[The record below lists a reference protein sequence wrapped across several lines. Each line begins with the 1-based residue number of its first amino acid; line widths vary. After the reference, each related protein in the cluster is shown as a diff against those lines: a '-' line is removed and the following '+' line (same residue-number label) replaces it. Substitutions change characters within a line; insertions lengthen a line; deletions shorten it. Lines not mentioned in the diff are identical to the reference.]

1 MKQECLKWLMRGG
14 TAVLLAGAVGLLLW
28 QGTRHVSER
37 ELSAR
42 PQRLAAATVETMGT
56 EAAVSAAETTLHT
69 GTRRTKTASAKR
81 AGQAS
86 QETRTAPESTTPAAE
101 TVTFPLEL
109 NAASAAE
116 LEQLPHIGAVLAE
129 RITAYRDQI
138 GGFSNR
144 EQLLEVEGIGE
155 ATLYEIYDL
164 LYLENETFPEPEPAG
179 APAPAAEPQ
188 PAGAPAPA
196 AEPQPAET
204 APPATEP
211 PAAAAP
217 AVTFPL
223 DLNQATA
230 AELEQIPE
238 MQPELAEK
246 IVAFRQQIQAFSS
259 VYELLYVDGM
269 TEAYFVQL
277 RDYVQIT
284 EELAQ

>member
-14 TAVLLAGAVGLLLW
+14 TTVLLAGAVGLLLW

-42 PQRLAAATVETMGT
+42 PQRLAAATVETTDT
-56 EAAVSAAETTLHT
+56 EDAVSAAETTLHT
-69 GTRRTKTASAKR
+69 GTRRAKTASAKR
-81 AGQAS
+81 TGQAS
-86 QETRTAPESTTPAAE
+86 LETRTAPESTTPAAE

-164 LYLENETFPEPEPAG
+164 LYLENETFPEPEPE
-179 APAPAAEPQ
+179 PAE
-188 PAGAPAPA
+188 APAPA

-223 DLNQATA
+223 DLNRATA

-269 TEAYFVQL
+269 TEAYFVQF

>member
-42 PQRLAAATVETMGT
+42 PQRLAAATVETTGT
-56 EAAVSAAETTLHT
+56 EAAASAAETTLHT

-116 LEQLPHIGAVLAE
+116 LEELPHIGAVLAE

-164 LYLENETFPEPEPAG
+164 LYLENETFPEPEP
-179 APAPAAEPQ
+179 EPE

-196 AEPQPAET
+196 AEPQPTET

>member
-42 PQRLAAATVETMGT
+42 PQRLAAATVETTGT

-81 AGQAS
+81 TGQAS

-164 LYLENETFPEPEPAG
+164 LYLENETFPEPEP
-179 APAPAAEPQ
+179 EPE

-196 AEPQPAET
+196 AAPQ
-204 APPATEP
+204 
-211 PAAAAP
+211 
-217 AVTFPL
+217 PL
-223 DLNQATA
+223 DLNRATA

-269 TEAYFVQL
+269 TEAYFVQF

-284 EELAQ
+284 EERAQ

>member
-14 TAVLLAGAVGLLLW
+14 TTVLLAGAVGLLLW

-42 PQRLAAATVETMGT
+42 PQRLAAATVETTGT
-56 EAAVSAAETTLHT
+56 EIAVSAAETTLHT

-101 TVTFPLEL
+101 TMTFPLEL

-164 LYLENETFPEPEPAG
+164 LYLENETFPEPELEPAG
-179 APAPAAEPQ
+179 APAPAAEL
-188 PAGAPAPA
+188 
-196 AEPQPAET
+196 QPAET

-223 DLNQATA
+223 DLNQATT

-246 IVAFRQQIQAFSS
+246 IVAFRQ
-259 VYELLYVDGM
+259 
-269 TEAYFVQL
+269 
-277 RDYVQIT
+277 
-284 EELAQ
+284 

>member
-14 TAVLLAGAVGLLLW
+14 TTVLLAGAVGLLLW

-42 PQRLAAATVETMGT
+42 PQRLAAATVETTGT

-81 AGQAS
+81 AGRAS

-101 TVTFPLEL
+101 TATFPLEL

-179 APAPAAEPQ
+179 VPAPAAV
-188 PAGAPAPA
+188 
-196 AEPQPAET
+196 PQPAET
-204 APPATEP
+204 ALSATEP

-223 DLNQATA
+223 DLNQAMA

>member
-42 PQRLAAATVETMGT
+42 PQRLAAATVETTGT

-164 LYLENETFPEPEPAG
+164 LYLENETFPEPEP
-179 APAPAAEPQ
+179 EPE

-196 AEPQPAET
+196 AAPQPAET
-204 APPATEP
+204 APSATEP
-211 PAAAAP
+211 PVAAAP

>member
-42 PQRLAAATVETMGT
+42 PQRLAAATVETTGT
-56 EAAVSAAETTLHT
+56 EATTSAAETTLHT
-69 GTRRTKTASAKR
+69 STRRTKTASAKR

-109 NAASAAE
+109 NAASATE

-164 LYLENETFPEPEPAG
+164 LYLENETFPEPEP
-179 APAPAAEPQ
+179 EPE

>member
-42 PQRLAAATVETMGT
+42 PQRLAAATVETTGT

-81 AGQAS
+81 AGQAP
-86 QETRTAPESTTPAAE
+86 QETRTAPENTTPAAE

-164 LYLENETFPEPEPAG
+164 LYLENETFPEPEP
-179 APAPAAEPQ
+179 EPE

-196 AEPQPAET
+196 AAPQPAET

-230 AELEQIPE
+230 AELEQIPG

>member
-14 TAVLLAGAVGLLLW
+14 TTVLLAGAVGLLLW

-42 PQRLAAATVETMGT
+42 PQRLAAATVETAGT
-56 EAAVSAAETTLHT
+56 EIAVSAAETTLHT

-81 AGQAS
+81 AVQAS
-86 QETRTAPESTTPAAE
+86 QETPTAPESTTPAAE

-155 ATLYEIYDL
+155 ATLHEIYDL
-164 LYLENETFPEPEPAG
+164 LYLENETFPEPEP
-179 APAPAAEPQ
+179 E

-196 AEPQPAET
+196 AAPQPAET

-223 DLNQATA
+223 DLNRATA

-277 RDYVQIT
+277 REYVQIT
-284 EELAQ
+284 EESSQ

>member
-14 TAVLLAGAVGLLLW
+14 TTVLLAGAVGLLFW

-37 ELSAR
+37 ELSVR
-42 PQRLAAATVETMGT
+42 PQRLAAATVETTDT
-56 EAAVSAAETTLHT
+56 EAAISAAETTLHT

-164 LYLENETFPEPEPAG
+164 LYLENETFPEPEPE
-179 APAPAAEPQ
+179 PAES
-188 PAGAPAPA
+188 PAPA

-259 VYELLYVDGM
+259 VYELLYVDGI

-284 EELAQ
+284 EERAQ

>member
-28 QGTRHVSER
+28 QGTRHVSEK

-42 PQRLAAATVETMGT
+42 PQRLAAATVETTGT
-56 EAAVSAAETTLHT
+56 EAAASAAETTLHT

-164 LYLENETFPEPEPAG
+164 LYLENETFPEPEP
-179 APAPAAEPQ
+179 EPE

-259 VYELLYVDGM
+259 VYELLYVDGI

-284 EELAQ
+284 EERAQ

>member
-1 MKQECLKWLMRGG
+1 MKQECLKWLMWGG
-14 TAVLLAGAVGLLLW
+14 TTVLLAGAVGLLLW

-42 PQRLAAATVETMGT
+42 PQRLAAATVETTGT

-164 LYLENETFPEPEPAG
+164 LYLENETFPEPEPEPEPAES
-179 APAPAAEPQ
+179 PAPAA
-188 PAGAPAPA
+188 A
-196 AEPQPAET
+196 PQPAET

-211 PAAAAP
+211 LAAAAP

-223 DLNQATA
+223 DLNQATT

-246 IVAFRQQIQAFSS
+246 IVAFRLQIQAFSS

-284 EELAQ
+284 EERAQ

>member
-42 PQRLAAATVETMGT
+42 PQRLAAATVETTGT

-81 AGQAS
+81 TGQAS

-164 LYLENETFPEPEPAG
+164 LYLENETFPEPEP
-179 APAPAAEPQ
+179 EPE

-196 AEPQPAET
+196 AAPQPTET
-204 APPATEP
+204 
-211 PAAAAP
+211 AAP

-223 DLNQATA
+223 DLNRATA

-269 TEAYFVQL
+269 TEAYFVQF

-284 EELAQ
+284 EERAQ

>member
-14 TAVLLAGAVGLLLW
+14 TTVLLAGAVGLLLW

-42 PQRLAAATVETMGT
+42 PQRLAAATVETTGT

-86 QETRTAPESTTPAAE
+86 QETRTAPESTMPAAE

-144 EQLLEVEGIGE
+144 EASGGGGHRRGDPVRNL
-155 ATLYEIYDL
+155 
-164 LYLENETFPEPEPAG
+164 
-179 APAPAAEPQ
+179 
-188 PAGAPAPA
+188 
-196 AEPQPAET
+196 
-204 APPATEP
+204 
-211 PAAAAP
+211 
-217 AVTFPL
+217 
-223 DLNQATA
+223 
-230 AELEQIPE
+230 
-238 MQPELAEK
+238 
-246 IVAFRQQIQAFSS
+246 
-259 VYELLYVDGM
+259 
-269 TEAYFVQL
+269 
-277 RDYVQIT
+277 
-284 EELAQ
+284 

>member
-14 TAVLLAGAVGLLLW
+14 TTVLLAGAVGLLFW

-42 PQRLAAATVETMGT
+42 PQRLAAATVETTGT

-101 TVTFPLEL
+101 TATFPLEL

-164 LYLENETFPEPEPAG
+164 LYLENETFPEPEP
-179 APAPAAEPQ
+179 EP
-188 PAGAPAPA
+188 
-196 AEPQPAET
+196 EPAET

-230 AELEQIPE
+230 AELEQIPG

>member
-14 TAVLLAGAVGLLLW
+14 TTVLLAGAVGLLFW

-42 PQRLAAATVETMGT
+42 PRRLAAETVETTGT

-109 NAASAAE
+109 NAAPAAE

-164 LYLENETFPEPEPAG
+164 LYLENETFPEPEPE
-179 APAPAAEPQ
+179 PAES
-188 PAGAPAPA
+188 PAPA

-284 EELAQ
+284 EERAQ

>member
-14 TAVLLAGAVGLLLW
+14 TTVLLAGAVGLLFW

-42 PQRLAAATVETMGT
+42 PRRLAAATVETTGT

-179 APAPAAEPQ
+179 APAPAE
-188 PAGAPAPA
+188 
-196 AEPQPAET
+196 EPQPAET

-269 TEAYFVQL
+269 TEAYFVQF

-284 EELAQ
+284 EERTQ

>member
-42 PQRLAAATVETMGT
+42 PQRLAAATVETTGT
-56 EAAVSAAETTLHT
+56 EAAASAAETTLHT

-155 ATLYEIYDL
+155 ATLY
-164 LYLENETFPEPEPAG
+164 YLENETFPEPEPEPEPAG

-188 PAGAPAPA
+188 PT
-196 AEPQPAET
+196 ET

>member
-1 MKQECLKWLMRGG
+1 MADAGRNYGSADRCCGAAALAGNTARFRKGTFCPTSAAGCRNGGNYGNGNCCFCRGNHSAHRHPPDENGFCQACRTGFPRNPDGSGKHHAGSRNRDLSAGTECGFGGGTGTAAPHRGG
-14 TAVLLAGAVGLLLW
+14 AG
-28 QGTRHVSER
+28 GTHHSIPR
-37 ELSAR
+37 
-42 PQRLAAATVETMGT
+42 
-56 EAAVSAAETTLHT
+56 
-69 GTRRTKTASAKR
+69 K
-81 AGQAS
+81 
-86 QETRTAPESTTPAAE
+86 
-101 TVTFPLEL
+101 
-109 NAASAAE
+109 
-116 LEQLPHIGAVLAE
+116 
-129 RITAYRDQI
+129 I

-164 LYLENETFPEPEPAG
+164 LYLENETFPEPEP
-179 APAPAAEPQ
+179 E
-188 PAGAPAPA
+188 PAGVPAPA

-230 AELEQIPE
+230 AELEQIPG

-284 EELAQ
+284 EERAQ

>member
-14 TAVLLAGAVGLLLW
+14 TTVLLAGAVGLLLW

-42 PQRLAAATVETMGT
+42 PQRLAAATVETTGT

-164 LYLENETFPEPEPAG
+164 LYLENETFPEPEP
-179 APAPAAEPQ
+179 E
-188 PAGAPAPA
+188 PAGVPAPA

-211 PAAAAP
+211 LAAAAP

-223 DLNQATA
+223 DLNQATT

-246 IVAFRQQIQAFSS
+246 IVAFRLQIQAFSS

-284 EELAQ
+284 EERAQ

>member
-1 MKQECLKWLMRGG
+1 MNQECLKWLMRGG
-14 TAVLLAGAVGLLLW
+14 TTVLLAGAVGLLLW

-37 ELSAR
+37 ELSVR
-42 PQRLAAATVETMGT
+42 PQRLAAATVETTDT
-56 EAAVSAAETTLHT
+56 EDAVSAVETTLHT

-86 QETRTAPESTTPAAE
+86 KETQTTPKSTTPTAE

-164 LYLENETFPEPEPAG
+164 LYLENETFPEPEPAES
-179 APAPAAEPQ
+179 PAPAAEPQ
-188 PAGAPAPA
+188 PV
-196 AEPQPAET
+196 ET

-211 PAAAAP
+211 PAAVAP

-284 EELAQ
+284 EERAQ

>member
-42 PQRLAAATVETMGT
+42 PQRLAAATVETTGT

-164 LYLENETFPEPEPAG
+164 LYLENETFPEPEP
-179 APAPAAEPQ
+179 E

-196 AEPQPAET
+196 AAPQPAET

-259 VYELLYVDGM
+259 VYELLYVDGI

-284 EELAQ
+284 EERAQ

>member
-14 TAVLLAGAVGLLLW
+14 TTVLLAGAVGLLFW

-42 PQRLAAATVETMGT
+42 PRRLAAATVETTGT
-56 EAAVSAAETTLHT
+56 EAAVSAVETTLHT

-109 NAASAAE
+109 NAAPAAE

-144 EQLLEVEGIGE
+144 EQLLEVDGIGE

-164 LYLENETFPEPEPAG
+164 LYLENETFPEPEPEPAES
-179 APAPAAEPQ
+179 PAPAEVPQ
-188 PAGAPAPA
+188 L
-196 AEPQPAET
+196 AET

-284 EELAQ
+284 EERAQ

>member
-1 MKQECLKWLMRGG
+1 MKQECSKWLVRGG
-14 TAVLLAGAVGLLLW
+14 TTVLLAGAVGLLLW
-28 QGTRHVSER
+28 QGTRHISER
-37 ELSAR
+37 EHSSQ
-42 PQRLAAATVETMGT
+42 PQRLAAATVETTDT
-56 EAAVSAAETTLHT
+56 ETAVSVVETTLHT
-69 GTRRTKTASAKR
+69 GTRRTKTASAKHAGR
-81 AGQAS
+81 AAK
-86 QETRTAPESTTPAAE
+86 ETQTAPKSTTPAAE

-116 LEQLPHIGAVLAE
+116 LEQLPQIGAVLAE

-155 ATLYEIYDL
+155 ATLNEIYDL
-164 LYLENETFPEPEPAG
+164 LYLENETFPEPEPE
-179 APAPAAEPQ
+179 PAES
-188 PAGAPAPA
+188 PAPA

-269 TEAYFVQL
+269 TETCFVQL
-277 RDYVQIT
+277 REYVQIT
-284 EELAQ
+284 EERAQ

>member
-1 MKQECLKWLMRGG
+1 MNQECLKWLMRGG
-14 TAVLLAGAVGLLLW
+14 TTVLLAGAVGLLLW

-42 PQRLAAATVETMGT
+42 PQRLAAATVETTGT
-56 EAAVSAAETTLHT
+56 EDVVSAVETTLHT
-69 GTRRTKTASAKR
+69 GIRRTKTASAKR

-164 LYLENETFPEPEPAG
+164 LYLENETFPEPEPEPEPEPAES
-179 APAPAAEPQ
+179 PAPAA
-188 PAGAPAPA
+188 A
-196 AEPQPAET
+196 PQPAET

-223 DLNQATA
+223 DLNRATA

-284 EELAQ
+284 EERAQ